1 MATFRSLTTNERAE
15 IPSFTHIAIVTADDL
30 TTTTANT
37 VQTITLATLAAGDQ
51 VHRVKWYLSTPFQN
65 TADNTNN
72 ATTASVGDSA
82 AVTTHLAAGE
92 TNLNGTELIWR
103 TVNTTVGYTAG
114 DIFTVTFTPKTAT
127 ALNVIN
133 RGELRLLVALCR
145 PTFVLNAVAATGIA
159 KT

>member
-1 MATFRSLTTNERAE
+1 MTFKSLTTNERAE
-15 IPSFTHIAIVTADDL
+15 TPGFTHVAIVTADDL
-30 TTTTANT
+30 TQTTANT
-37 VQTITLATLAAGDQ
+37 VQTITLCNLIAGDQ
-51 VHRVKWYLSTPFQN
+51 IQRVKWYLSTPFQN

-103 TVNTTVGYTAG
+103 TVSTVVAYTAG
-114 DIFTVTFTPKTAT
+114 DIFTVTFTPKTGS

-133 RGELRLLVALCR
+133 RGELRLLVSLCR
-145 PTFVLNAVAATGIA
+145 PAFVFNAISATQVA